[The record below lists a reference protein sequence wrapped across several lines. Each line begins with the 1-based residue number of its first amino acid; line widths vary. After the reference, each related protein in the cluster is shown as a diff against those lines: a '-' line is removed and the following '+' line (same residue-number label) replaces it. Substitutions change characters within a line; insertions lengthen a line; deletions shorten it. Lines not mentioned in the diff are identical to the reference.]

1 MPLLPWLKS
10 WRFHLTAIAAS
21 SLRPLSSL
29 MGATGRVCRR
39 ADKTTAEAGQI
50 CSLPEKSTSQS
61 LLSATSVPSSITCL
75 AVLRHTSIS
84 VVPMDVPTSSPI
96 GMVLRNKVWARQ
108 RRKTKECQCR
118 IYEHIRLINVC
129 NYG

>member
-10 WRFHLTAIAAS
+10 WRSHLTAIAAS

-39 ADKTTAEAGQI
+39 ADKTTAAAGQI
-50 CSLPEKSTSQS
+50 CSLLEKSTSQS
-61 LLSATSVPSSITCL
+61 LLSTTSVPSSITCL
-75 AVLRHTSIS
+75 AVLRHTSLS

-96 GMVLRNKVWARQ
+96 GMVLRNKVSARQ
-108 RRKTKECQCR
+108 RKKTKECLCR
-118 IYEHIRLINVC
+118 VIKHNRLINMG